1 MGKLAAIAL
10 PISPRF
16 PRRACGYHALG
27 AGAGFVAHDCV
38 CDHGVRSPLAEGVY
52 TATKIGVMLDGAF
65 QVRTQQGS
73 VVVGPGALLIGNR
86 GAGYEYRHVNDG
98 GDRSIVF
105 DYDDAFLDE
114 LGRPGFRRL
123 AVPAS
128 AATAHAI
135 ALADDAL
142 HGGDL
147 EALREAAL
155 AVAAVAIA
163 ADRET
168 DRSTATPAVSTRR
181 IAEALRYIAA
191 HHADDCSLDTLAAL
205 AGLSNFHFLRSFRA
219 VTGQTPRQ
227 VVIATRL
234 RAAASLLRSTQR
246 PILAI
251 AFAAGFG
258 DASHFTASF
267 TRAFRLSPAAYR
279 RAHSRRAAIRRS

>member
-10 PISPRF
+10 PVAPRF
-16 PRRACGYHALG
+16 PRRACGYHPLG
-27 AGAGFVAHDCV
+27 TGAGFAAHDCV
-38 CDHGVRSPLAEGVY
+38 CDHGVRSPPAEGVY

-65 QVRTQQGS
+65 HARSQQGS
-73 VVVGPGALLIGNR
+73 AVVGPGALLIGNR
-86 GAGYEYRHVNDG
+86 GTGYEYRHVNDG

-105 DYDDAFLDE
+105 DYDDAVLDE
-114 LGRPGFRRL
+114 LGRRGFRRL

-128 AATAHAI
+128 ATSAHAV

-142 HGGDL
+142 HRGDL

-155 AVAAVAIA
+155 AVAAVALA
-163 ADRET
+163 AERET
-168 DRSTATPAVSTRR
+168 DRSTAAPGVPVRR

-191 HHADDCSLDTLAAL
+191 HHPDDCSLDTLAAH
-205 AGLSNFHFLRSFRA
+205 AGLSSFHFLRSFRA

-234 RAAASLLRSTQR
+234 RAAAALLRSTRR
-246 PILAI
+246 PVLAI
-251 AFAAGFG
+251 AFAVGFG
-258 DASHFTASF
+258 DASHFSASF

-279 RAHSRRAAIRRS
+279 RSHSRGLRS